1 MSSMLQMETSGFQ
14 NILISLVVICIV
26 IYCYIE
32 FRKINY
38 RLTEL
43 EAKVYKLDSPL
54 SGDIPMDTINIP
66 SQNQNQKNEVSIK
79 TSISETIMSQPGMS
93 QPGMSQPGMSQPGMS
108 QQVTSNKIKKTNKVV
123 PEMNGLF
130 IAVGETNIIEKS
142 LVDERIVEI
151 TDNEEDH
158 DIVENIIEDTSIVVE
173 TNDVETNDVETND
186 VEANINNEN
195 IVEKNSYSPSDNVVS
210 DNVSSNNVSSD
221 NMSSANVQ
229 ENSISL
235 DISEPS
241 INDADIED
249 PILENPPINYE
260 EYSIKELKN
269 ILEEMELSTSG
280 NKNKLIERIVSHK
293 K

>member
-66 SQNQNQKNEVSIK
+66 SQSQRDEDSIK
-79 TSISETIMSQPGMS
+79 TSISETDNSQPGMSQQGMSQPGMS
-93 QPGMSQPGMSQPGMS
+93 QQGISQPGMSQPGMS
-108 QQVTSNKIKKTNKVV
+108 QQGTSNKIKKSNKVV

-130 IAVGETNIIEKS
+130 IAVGETNIIEKPV
-142 LVDERIVEI
+142 VDERIVEI

-173 TNDVETNDVETND
+173 KND
-186 VEANINNEN
+186 VEANINSEN
-195 IVEKNSYSPSDNVVS
+195 IVEKNSYSPSDNVS
-210 DNVSSNNVSSD
+210 SANVSSANVSSANVSSD
-221 NMSSANVQ
+221 NVQ

-235 DISEPS
+235 DISES
-241 INDADIED
+241 NINDADIGD
-249 PILENPPINYE
+249 PILENLPINYE